1 MPKAPAAL
9 LLCVILLA
17 ALPALAGEL
26 VLRSFVLDSR
36 NSDVGLRFSVEIDD
50 YASLHDSLA
59 AGMPLRLE
67 AEARLDAIRSYWPD
81 APLARGVLQSTLSQN
96 PESKVFEC
104 LLPNGE
110 IVRDE
115 ELRPLIQNAWKNLS
129 ISLGAFSILERGS
142 RYALGLDVRLKQAE
156 VPTWKRWLVFFSDFE
171 MVEGLNYQME
181 FQY

>member
-9 LLCVILLA
+9 LLCALLLA

-36 NSDVGLRFSVEIDD
+36 NSDVGLRFGVELDD

-59 AGMPLRLE
+59 AGVTLRLE
-67 AEARLDAIRSYWPD
+67 AEARLDAKRGYWPD
-81 APLARGVLQSTLSQN
+81 APLARGALQSTLGQD
-96 PESKVFEC
+96 PDSKAFEC

-110 IVRDE
+110 IIRDE

-129 ISLGAFSILERGS
+129 ISLGAFSILERGN
-142 RYALGLDVRLKQAE
+142 RYTLSLDVRLKQAE
-156 VPTWKRWLVFFSDFE
+156 VPAWKRWLVFFSDFE
-171 MVEGLNYQME
+171 LVEGLAYQME